1 MYYYINYFF
10 LFSII
15 GHFIETVFIKNFT
28 SGILYGWWTPVYGFG
43 VVLILLIGKLIDKIP
58 LRHKKIY
65 KIFIT
70 YIVSMVVLSLI
81 ELMGG
86 YLIKSC
92 LHKEIWNYE
101 SHRFHIGHYISLE
114 MTLVWGAISIIFIYI
129 VHPLLKGIIKEI
141 PPFITIILVVLFLFD
156 CTKTFIDKKKS

>member
-70 YIVSMVVLSLI
+70 YIVSMGVLSFI

-101 SHRFHIGHYISLE
+101 SHRFHIGSYISLE
-114 MTLVWGAISIIFIYI
+114 MANVWGIASITVLY
-129 VHPLLKGIIKEI
+129 LLKPFFDKIVVKIPKWLTNILIFLIIVDT
-141 PPFITIILVVLFLFD
+141 FFTFL
-156 CTKTFIDKKKS
+156 K